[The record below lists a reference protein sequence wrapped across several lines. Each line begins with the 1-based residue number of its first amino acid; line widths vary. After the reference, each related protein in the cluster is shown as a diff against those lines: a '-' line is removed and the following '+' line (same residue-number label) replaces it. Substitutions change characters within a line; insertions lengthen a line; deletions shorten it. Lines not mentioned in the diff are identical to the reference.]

1 MIHPDPESYH
11 EIPHPSSLFLRQAT
25 EESNNHLN
33 VFKNKYFVLKCLEDI
48 SPFCGATDTPVF
60 GLLVMF
66 ALGFK
71 ACLCALLPAHNRILR
86 FTSGA
91 TPADLLAAS
100 MAAKLFSPIYLWT
113 SIGGAWDQDLSC
125 VLLPQWPGRHSN
137 DWTMLARLYLRKS
150 TRMYLSSSQ
159 YKTCLAETIV
169 DFLFRNYNRLLIH
182 SPSVYATTHRC
193 TKLWKWLDP
202 GCAPSQ
208 IEALV

>member
-1 MIHPDPESYH
+1 MCPWNRPNCPIFYPYRYHSPLMIHPDPESYH

-60 GLLVMF
+60 WLLVMF

-125 VLLPQWPGRHSN
+125 VLLPHS
-137 DWTMLARLYLRKS
+137 DQADTPM
-150 TRMYLSSSQ
+150 
-159 YKTCLAETIV
+159 
-169 DFLFRNYNRLLIH
+169 
-182 SPSVYATTHRC
+182 
-193 TKLWKWLDP
+193 TKLCWL
-202 GCAPSQ
+202 GF
-208 IEALV
+208 I